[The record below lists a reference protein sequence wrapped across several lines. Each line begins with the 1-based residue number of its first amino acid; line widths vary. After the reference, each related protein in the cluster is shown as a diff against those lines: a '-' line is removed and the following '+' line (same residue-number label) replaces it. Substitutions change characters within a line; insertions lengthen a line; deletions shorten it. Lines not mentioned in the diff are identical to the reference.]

1 MDADAIL
8 IQAKSSEEP
17 PHGWIIFPLS
27 RGKVITGIIGWIF
40 GILIGL
46 GLFAIIS
53 YVVIPYNY
61 ERGPVAAIFTTF
73 FLGIFLFIGLG
84 SIWSLITDVR
94 RLREAAT
101 HIIVLTPQDF
111 VKQEGQKIIHVP
123 LMYVRH
129 VTVRGRSRSADRSS
143 SRDQGYREIPTATD
157 NLGGLLFGR
166 NIMPSNLSR
175 RRKRRR
181 TPTSLAFIDSRT
193 DSEVMVVTDEAYGDP
208 YMIAAFLK
216 QYARS
221 VQQIV

>member
-1 MDADAIL
+1 MEADAIL
-8 IQAKSSEEP
+8 TQAKSSEEP

-27 RGKVITGIIGWIF
+27 RGKVVTGIMGWIF
-40 GILIGL
+40 GILMGL

-73 FLGIFLFIGLG
+73 FLGVFLFIGLG
-84 SIWSLITDVR
+84 SIWSLIMDVR
-94 RLREAAT
+94 RLLEAAT

-111 VKQEGQKIIHVP
+111 VKQEGPKIIHVP

-129 VTVRGRSRSADRSS
+129 VTVRGKSRSAERTP

-166 NIMPSNLSR
+166 NIIPSNLSR

-181 TPTSLAFIDSRT
+181 TSTSLAFIDTRT
-193 DSEVMVVTDEAYGDP
+193 DSEITVLTDEAYGDP

-221 VQQIV
+221 GQQTV

>member
-17 PHGWIIFPLS
+17 PHGWIILPLS
-27 RGKVITGIIGWIF
+27 RSKVVTGIIGWIF
-40 GILIGL
+40 GILMGL

-73 FLGIFLFIGLG
+73 FLGVFLFIGLG
-84 SIWSLITDVR
+84 SIWSLIVDVR
-94 RLREAAT
+94 RLREAAA

-129 VTVRGRSRSADRSS
+129 VTVRGRSRSADRTP
-143 SRDQGYREIPTATD
+143 SRDQGYSEIPTASD
-157 NLGGLLFGR
+157 NLTGLLFGR
-166 NIMPSNLSR
+166 NIMPSMSR
-175 RRKRRR
+175 RRKRMR

-208 YMIAAFLK
+208 YLIAAFLK